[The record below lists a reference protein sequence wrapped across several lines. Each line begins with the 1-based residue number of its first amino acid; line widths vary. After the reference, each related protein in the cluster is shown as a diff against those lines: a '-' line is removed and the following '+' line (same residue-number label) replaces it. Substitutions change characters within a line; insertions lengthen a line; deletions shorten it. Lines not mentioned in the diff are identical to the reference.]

1 VSALRIA
8 DDRGLIG
15 KMLVVWVV
23 VIALLGV
30 AALDTISIVRTR
42 LSLSDTAVDAAA
54 EGVSNYSAHHNVGD
68 ACAAAAELVAH
79 ADRRFHVPRRGGCV
93 VDPATG
99 KVTIILRTRASTIFV
114 GRFGPVSKFARIVEQ
129 ATIGPP
135 SL

>member
-1 VSALRIA
+1 MNGRRIV

-15 KMLVVWVV
+15 KMLAVWVV

-42 LSLSDTAVDAAA
+42 LRLADTAVDAAH
-54 EGVSNYSAHHNVGD
+54 EGASNYADHGNVGE
-68 ACAAAAELVAH
+68 ACATAAQFAAQ
-79 ADRRFHVPRRGGCV
+79 ADRRFHVARGGCR

-99 KVTIILRTRASTIFV
+99 KVTLILRTRASTIVV
-114 GRFGPVSKFARIVEQ
+114 GRFGPVSRFARVVEQ
-129 ATIGPP
+129 ATVGPP